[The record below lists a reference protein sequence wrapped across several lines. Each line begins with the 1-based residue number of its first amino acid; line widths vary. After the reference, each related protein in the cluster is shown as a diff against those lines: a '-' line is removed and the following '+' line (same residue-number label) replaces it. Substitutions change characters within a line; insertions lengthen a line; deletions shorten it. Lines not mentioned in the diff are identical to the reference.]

1 MSTRQRTFRARTALL
16 AIAAAALIAACG
28 GSNATHQ
35 TITATHQTRLS
46 NAVPGRLFAPTSV
59 WNAPLPASTPI
70 DPQSRQLVQTL
81 TSQVSA
87 EEHADNGPWIATSQ
101 SGVPIVTV
109 GATQAD
115 VSVALDHPADAA
127 LTRAWRAVPLPSTAA
142 PAQGTDGYLVL
153 WQPSTNRMWEFW
165 RLQRL
170 DGSWHAAWGGAI
182 RDVSDNPGVYGSGA
196 WPGAK
201 PYWGVT
207 ATSLALAGG
216 TMTISELERGQI
228 NHALALSIPTVR
240 SGVFASPAERTDGSD
255 HSPTAIPEGAR
266 LRLDPHLNLNAIQMP
281 RLTRLM
287 AEAAQ
292 RYGIV
297 IRDYAG
303 IVSFSAQDPEP
314 GTANPYA
321 GAQGIFQGMYPSQL
335 LASFPWSHLQVV
347 RMQLHRESA

>member
-1 MSTRQRTFRARTALL
+1 MSTRHGTFRAATALL

-28 GSNATHQ
+28 GSNAPHS
-35 TITATHQTRLS
+35 AKLS
-46 NAVPGRLFAPTSV
+46 NAVPGRLFAPTSI
-59 WNAPLPASTPI
+59 WNAPLPADTPI

-81 TSQVSA
+81 TAQVSA
-87 EEHADNGPWIATSQ
+87 EEHDHNGPWIATSQ

-109 GATQAD
+109 ASAQPRVT
-115 VSVALDHPADAA
+115 VTLDHPADAA
-127 LTRAWRAVPLPSTAA
+127 LTQAWRSVPLPSSAA
-142 PAQGTDGYLVL
+142 PAQGTDGYLVV

-165 RLQRL
+165 RLQRHAR
-170 DGSWHAAWGGAI
+170 GWHAAWGGAI
-182 RDVSDNPGVYGSGA
+182 QDVSNNSGVYSSAA

-228 NHALALSIPTVR
+228 NHALALSIPIVR
-240 SGVFASPAERTDGSD
+240 AGVFASPAERTDGSD
-255 HSPTAIPEGAR
+255 RSPTAIPEGAR
-266 LRLDPHLNLNAIQMP
+266 LRLDPHLNLNALRMP
-281 RLTRLM
+281 KLTRLI

-303 IVSFSAQDPEP
+303 VVSFAAQDPEP
-314 GTANPYA
+314 GTTNPYA
-321 GAQGIFQGMYPSQL
+321 GAQGIFEGMYPSQL
-335 LASFPWSHLQVV
+335 LATFPWSHLQVV
-347 RMQLHRESA
+347 RMQLHRERS